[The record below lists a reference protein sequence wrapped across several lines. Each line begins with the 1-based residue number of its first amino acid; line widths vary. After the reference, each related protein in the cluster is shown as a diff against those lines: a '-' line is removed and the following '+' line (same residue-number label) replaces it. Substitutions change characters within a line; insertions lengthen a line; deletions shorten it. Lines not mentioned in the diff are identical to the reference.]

1 MTPLDIA
8 TCVNAGIAGLAL
20 ALRGNM
26 LKPEARAW
34 ASSRTASLIIMGFSV
49 TMGGVA
55 VHVAGHGGSTPREAA
70 VVTAVAI
77 SSVAMLVHLWAQ
89 RDAPGGAK

>member
-1 MTPLDIA
+1 MTPLDIV
-8 TCVNAGIAGLAL
+8 TVMNAGIAGLAL

-34 ASSRTASLIIMGFSV
+34 ASSRAASLIVLALSV

-55 VHVAGHGGSTPREAA
+55 IDVFSRGGATPREAA
-70 VVTAVAI
+70 IVTAVAL
-77 SSVAMLVHLWAQ
+77 SSVAMLVHLWRQ
-89 RDAPGGAK
+89 RQTPGCPR